1 VARVAIVLVGGDP
14 ALAHHKHFL
23 PDDADVIAADSG
35 VHAAEVLGLPVDCIV
50 GDFDSADPAI
60 VDAHAQRGATIERHP
75 ADKDATD
82 LELALDAAQRRGA
95 ERVVVVGG
103 AGGRLDHL
111 LANLLLL
118 GAPKYAGMQ
127 IEALVGDARL
137 AVVRGGE
144 APTLLDSTP
153 GELLTLVPLGGDARG
168 ITTTGLQYPLANEDL
183 HAGTTRGVSNV
194 VQSRV
199 VSLCVE
205 RGTLLVVRPT
215 GGAA

>member
-1 VARVAIVLVGGDP
+1 LVGGDP

-50 GDFDSADPAI
+50 GDFDSADPA
-60 VDAHAQRGATIERHP
+60 VVEAHVERGTTVERHP
-75 ADKDATD
+75 AEKDATD
-82 LELALDAAQRRGA
+82 LELALDTAQRRGA
-95 ERVVVVGG
+95 ERIVIVGG

-118 GAPKYAGMQ
+118 GASRYAGLE
-127 IEALVGDARL
+127 IDALVGDARL
-137 AVVRGGE
+137 TVVRGGE
-144 APTLLDSTP
+144 APISIDGAP
-153 GELLTLVPLGGDARG
+153 GELLTLLPLGGDACG
-168 ITTTGLQYPLANEDL
+168 ITATGLQYPLTNEDL
-183 HAGTTRGVSNV
+183 PAGTSRGVSNV
-194 VQSRV
+194 VQSPDASVR
-199 VSLCVE
+199 LE

>member
-14 ALAHHKHFL
+14 AVAHHKQFL
-23 PDDADVIAADSG
+23 PEDADVIAADSG

-60 VDAHAQRGATIERHP
+60 VEAHRQRGATVERHP
-75 ADKDATD
+75 AEKDATD

-95 ERVVVVGG
+95 ERVVIVGG

-111 LANLLLL
+111 LGNVLLL
-118 GAPKYAGMQ
+118 GSPRFRGLQ
-127 IEALVGDARL
+127 IDALVGDARL
-137 AVVRGGE
+137 TVVRGGE
-144 APTLLDSTP
+144 APTLMDGTP
-153 GELLTLVPLGGDARG
+153 GETLTLLPLGGDARG
-168 ITTTGLQYPLANEDL
+168 ITTSGLHYPLNNEDL
-183 HAGTTRGVSNV
+183 PAGTTRGVSNV
-194 VQSRV
+194 VQARV
-199 VSLCVE
+199 VSVCVE